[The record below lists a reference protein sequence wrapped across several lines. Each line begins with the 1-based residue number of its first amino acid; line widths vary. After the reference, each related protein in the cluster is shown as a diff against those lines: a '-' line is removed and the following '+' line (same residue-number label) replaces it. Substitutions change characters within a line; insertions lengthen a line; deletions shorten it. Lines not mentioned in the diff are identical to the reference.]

1 MYLVPLSL
9 VLIACIYRISN
20 ETDARVLSA
29 NFCLLQSRAQA
40 HYSNASVCWYV
51 ICSGIWIENNRL
63 ERTSLMNEN
72 YTAHNDRQ
80 INKINRVKSV
90 WWSEYEWNDLM
101 SVALSIKIMLA
112 LCLYD
117 NRNKKRWYTDLFL
130 SLCQKTEFS
139 RERFWLRGRKTHFF
153 HYTINDE
160 KIKPTKNNN
169 YAALHCTTWQSI
181 KVFNASTHMN
191 T

>member
-29 NFCLLQSRAQA
+29 NFCLLQSHAQA

-112 LCLYD
+112 YVCMITEIKKGDIRINFFLCA
-117 NRNKKRWYTDLFL
+117 KKLNFL
-130 SLCQKTEFS
+130 ENVFDCAVEKRTFPIIQSMM
-139 RERFWLRGRKTHFF
+139 RK
-153 HYTINDE
+153 
-160 KIKPTKNNN
+160 
-169 YAALHCTTWQSI
+169 
-181 KVFNASTHMN
+181 
-191 T
+191 